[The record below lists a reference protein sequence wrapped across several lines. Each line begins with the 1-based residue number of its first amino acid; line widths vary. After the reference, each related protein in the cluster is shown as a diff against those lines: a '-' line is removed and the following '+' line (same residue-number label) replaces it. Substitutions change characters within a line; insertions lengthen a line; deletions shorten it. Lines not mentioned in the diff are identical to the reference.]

1 VRLLSGWALTERT
14 RDGGTDRD
22 ADRGAGL
29 ARLVASTDPAN
40 TASQRVLEKA
50 GFTREGYQRG
60 HLPAPGGG
68 RADVVSYALLAT
80 DLTDSR

>member
-1 VRLLSGWALTERT
+1 
-14 RDGGTDRD
+14 
-22 ADRGAGL
+22 
-29 ARLVASTDPAN
+29 
-40 TASQRVLEKA
+40 VLERV

-80 DLTDSR
+80 DLTGARSD